1 MKITRTITGTR
12 ARVIVVDTQSL
23 KADEK
28 EFIIPDTFDNI
39 DKLLKALKKNYDNSE
54 QILSA
59 VMNTEKFEELYGLD
73 ESVFMKYAVKLD
85 PKTRKPLT
93 DKVSESEPHAENTES
108 EPQVEPQADSNDGL
122 AITAPVTITSVSAK
136 AEKINTKNKNK

>member
-12 ARVIVVDTQSL
+12 ARVIVVNAQSL
-23 KADEK
+23 KADVK
-28 EFIIPDTFDNI
+28 EFIISDTFDNN

-73 ESVFMKYAVKLD
+73 ESVFMRYAVKLD

-93 DKVSESEPHAENTES
+93 DKVSESEPQA
-108 EPQVEPQADSNDGL
+108 EPQDGMT
-122 AITAPVTITSVSAK
+122 ITAPVTLTEVKAK
-136 AEKINTKNKNK
+136 ATKIKK

>member
-12 ARVIVVDTQSL
+12 ARVIVVNAQSL
-23 KADEK
+23 KADLK
-28 EFIIPDTFDNI
+28 EFIISDTFDNN

-93 DKVSESEPHAENTES
+93 DKVSESEPQA
-108 EPQVEPQADSNDGL
+108 EPQADSNDGL
-122 AITAPVTITSVSAK
+122 TITAPVTITSVSAK
-136 AEKINTKNKNK
+136 AEKINTKNK